1 MACSPSVVTRSC
13 SVRCRHS
20 TPLPK
25 RRSLGLLQPQLAA
38 VTCDIDLDISVT
50 SLPQAA
56 PANCA
61 MELPLAQLPA
71 ATSCDLISSQ
81 PHSRCAFNFS
91 LTQPP
96 MTSSGYLDLT
106 SILSSVAPSM
116 HLDITP
122 TPRRPRHGLSRFRT
136 STPTKLVEACFI
148 FSSDLSSIAN
158 LPSTRQPRRPV
169 PRTTLRSV
177 CSRNT
182 DLALPVQSAEDRV
195 NIWLQTSSDQHDV
208 TSHEASEPRRMS
220 RFCRGLR
227 SWAQSSTE
235 MLSSAVAMET
245 MAKRKN
251 EENEKKRD
259 EKEKKK
265 WRSHV
270 KRIKKNLRN
279 LRKIRVEFRGA

>member
-38 VTCDIDLDISVT
+38 ITCDIDLDISVT

-91 LTQPP
+91 FTQPP
-96 MTSSGYLDLT
+96 MTSSGFLDLT
-106 SILSSVAPSM
+106 SIL
-116 HLDITP
+116 
-122 TPRRPRHGLSRFRT
+122 
-136 STPTKLVEACFI
+136 
-148 FSSDLSSIAN
+148 
-158 LPSTRQPRRPV
+158 
-169 PRTTLRSV
+169 
-177 CSRNT
+177 NT
-182 DLALPVQSAEDRV
+182 DLALPVQSAEDRL

-208 TSHEASEPRRMS
+208 TSHEASEPRRIS